1 MVSTSWASE
10 FSLMWNAVERF
21 VDGNPVG
28 WEVVSVA
35 VLNVWKH
42 RLLRPLLAVASE
54 EVLAVGAEDSVI
66 AVEVSVVVVVSV
78 VGVEGALAATVEE
91 AMVVIAVVLAAIV
104 ALVVIVEVEAFVEV
118 MEGSE
123 AAGTVTEVGISAA
136 AEADS
141 GAAEGLVL
149 ATKVVAA
156 SMTSRMG
163 MDLLP
168 AVGMAA
174 PPAAAM
180 DPQAVGTE
188 VVVGIATTSSVAM
201 GRVVTTI
208 EIPKDHGTNPMVICR
223 GISGYLV
230 RHIFCQEVTV
240 YPWVGFCG
248 WCCSFL
254 SLFPIILRKYLH
266 VPAGMYM
273 SVRQVY
279 IW

>member
-1 MVSTSWASE
+1 MFRRSP
-10 FSLMWNAVERF
+10 FL
-21 VDGNPVG
+21 
-28 WEVVSVA
+28 
-35 VLNVWKH
+35 
-42 RLLRPLLAVASE
+42 
-54 EVLAVGAEDSVI
+54 
-66 AVEVSVVVVVSV
+66 
-78 VGVEGALAATVEE
+78 
-91 AMVVIAVVLAAIV
+91 
-104 ALVVIVEVEAFVEV
+104 
-118 MEGSE
+118 
-123 AAGTVTEVGISAA
+123 
-136 AEADS
+136 

-230 RHIFCQEVTV
+230 RHIFCQGNRL
-240 YPWVGFCG
+240 PLGR
-248 WCCSFL
+248 
-254 SLFPIILRKYLH
+254 ILRLVLFIFISFSYH
-266 VPAGMYM
+266 SA
-273 SVRQVY
+273 
-279 IW
+279 

>member
-1 MVSTSWASE
+1 
-10 FSLMWNAVERF
+10 MWSVVERF

-42 RLLRPLLAVASE
+42 RLLHPLLAVVSV

-66 AVEVSVVVVVSV
+66 AVEVSVVVVASV
-78 VGVEGALAATVEE
+78 VDVEGALAATVEE
-91 AMVVIAVVLAAIV
+91 AMVVIVVEALAVTV
-104 ALVVIVEVEAFVEV
+104 ALVVIVEGEAFVEV

-168 AVGMAA
+168 AVGLVAL
-174 PPAAAM
+174 PAAAM
-180 DPQAVGTE
+180 DPQAVGME

-208 EIPKDHGTNPMVICR
+208 EIPKDHGTNLWSSVEVYLAILF
-223 GISGYLV
+223 GIFSV
-230 RHIFCQEVTV
+230 KVTV

-254 SLFPIILRKYLH
+254 SLSYYS
-266 VPAGMYM
+266 A
-273 SVRQVY
+273 
-279 IW
+279 